1 MCWAPRPGLAP
12 WKLDPNPTPARLFL
26 AVHPSRMP
34 QSRGLAKP
42 QMFRTL
48 TQCLCVLHRG
58 LMWPQRWS
66 WNCSDLCVVL
76 GFHPCFQGE
85 AGGSTFAQ
93 GFLSWSAQ
101 PVGTCPVS
109 GASGKGGGGGGSGLC
124 YDYCLSCIRKLP
136 AVSVPR
142 ELNRMVRENFMPYIM
157 NYFEFQRVATHT
169 DGSALADLGTYM
181 DGYEE

>member
-1 MCWAPRPGLAP
+1 MWARGRHAWPYGGTRDPGQARVMCWAPRPGLAP

-85 AGGSTFAQ
+85 AGGSTLAQ

-109 GASGKGGGGGGSGLC
+109 GASGKGGGGGGSGLGGESGQSSGLRRLLC
-124 YDYCLSCIRKLP
+124 PGPVFPGFRL
-136 AVSVPR
+136 VSLKSKFSSKQCVLQP
-142 ELNRMVRENFMPYIM
+142 
-157 NYFEFQRVATHT
+157 
-169 DGSALADLGTYM
+169 
-181 DGYEE
+181 